1 MENIQ
6 FIDCWK
12 CHWINKIYLYFY
24 DFLLFWN
31 IIMEKIT
38 FHIADYVVFGL
49 MLLVSSGI
57 GIFYACAGGKQK
69 STNEFLMADRSM
81 KSLPVALSVL
91 ASFFSASTLLGT
103 PAEIYEYGVQYWIS
117 VFGAILA
124 PISGA
129 LLFGPMFFKL
139 KLVSVFEASLG
150 IQFY

>member
-1 MENIQ
+1 
-6 FIDCWK
+6 
-12 CHWINKIYLYFY
+12 
-24 DFLLFWN
+24 
-31 IIMEKIT
+31 MEKIT

-69 STNEFLMADRSM
+69 STNEFLMANRSM
-81 KSLPVALSVL
+81 RSLPVALSVL

-129 LLFGPMFFKL
+129 LLFGPMFSKL

-150 IQFY
+150 IQFYLLMHEHKLVVPEGMYFELSILFSNFRRKTKTD